1 MNIRGTLINEK
12 DSVECFLWQL
22 DYGVFLQNIKDW
34 LRQIEGNDLKKNKN
48 RFFTSKSRCEK
59 SIFVVINGCYCL

>member
-1 MNIRGTLINEK
+1 MKKILLNAFCDNWNMESFCRILKTGSGK
-12 DSVECFLWQL
+12 
-22 DYGVFLQNIKDW
+22 
-34 LRQIEGNDLKKNKN
+34 IEGNDLKKNKN